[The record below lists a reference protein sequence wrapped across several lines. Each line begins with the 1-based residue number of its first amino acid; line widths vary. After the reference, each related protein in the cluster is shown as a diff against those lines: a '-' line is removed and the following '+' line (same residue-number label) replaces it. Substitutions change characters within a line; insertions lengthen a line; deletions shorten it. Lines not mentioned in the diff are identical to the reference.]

1 MLKIRTYEPGDWLA
15 IQKAHDVARQQELA
29 LVSLPQAFLPLSIA
43 AEREDLFE
51 YPGLYVAELDGIVA
65 GFAAC
70 TEEELAWLYVAPEY
84 QHRGI
89 ATVLIKHCMEQFP
102 GIEAIEVL
110 YGNEPARHLYEKMGF
125 TIEKTLSGQMPGNED
140 YFVTVY
146 SMRKK

>member
-15 IQKAHDVARQQELA
+15 IQKAHDAARQQELA
-29 LVSLPQAFLPLSIA
+29 LAGLPQAFLPLSIA

>member
-1 MLKIRTYEPGDWLA
+1 MLKIRAYEPEDWLA
-15 IQKAHDVARQQELA
+15 IQKAHDAARQQELA
-29 LVSLPQAFLPLSIA
+29 LAGLPQAFLPLSIA

-89 ATVLIKHCMEQFP
+89 ATALIKHCMEQFP

-110 YGNEPARHLYEKMGF
+110 RGNEPARRLYEKMGF
-125 TIEKTLSGQMPGNED
+125 TVKEALSGQMPGNED
-140 YFVTVY
+140 YSVTVY
-146 SMRKK
+146 SMRKE